1 MTKLIGFGRCLGKTT
16 TAILESHATG
26 HYIVCANRKLA
37 DNTFRFAKE
46 LGYTIPYPLSV
57 SDTRFR
63 FTDGR
68 KQSNEPVI
76 IDDVEMVLQAML
88 GCPIDTITFDSP
100 NVISTEDRYAEEIAE
115 LKKELAACYREKDED
130 QVAIETL
137 KEKYVDLMLE
147 NADHVW
153 DEITRETAKKRT
165 NTRRWRARKCI

>member
-16 TAILESHATG
+16 MAILESHATG